1 MARPQGLVLVLT
13 LCAAC
18 GVAGCAS
25 SRSVE
30 RVAARPNVA
39 PATQPASADMLT
51 LDASQIRPMYRELL
65 GIDLP
70 TAVKVATA
78 RNADIQQ
85 ARQQVDVSRGRLEST
100 VGAAFPALVPTALFE
115 HVEGTARNTDGSL
128 VGVGFNTF
136 QPSVAVQWVLNP
148 GRVVYDIV
156 AARKRLS
163 VSERQEEAVTMETLR
178 QTAAQYFDLVLAQ
191 TQVQTS
197 HQAVGEAEELLRI
210 SQLRG
215 RTGTG
220 LPADE
225 LRAQARLAERQHDLA
240 LAIKTFY
247 DASVELAV
255 TLRLDS
261 TVTLV
266 PKVEQFRLMHLVCDD
281 LTIEEMLAVAV
292 ANRPDLAG
300 FRTLV
305 EAITADRGSTW
316 WGAFGPQ
323 FQVAYQYGGITG
335 HANNVVQGKGIPGN
349 IIVNPASTDGSFST
363 NPLANGLTKE
373 AISRGSQ
380 RSAGSRDQTYGFRDQ
395 QRFNTSAG
403 WRLSVSA
410 FGDLKAATATQRQ
423 AMIEADRQLDRVRG
437 DVVRAA
443 QAGRTFNELIE
454 LSRRQVTS
462 AEEALRLTETNLRA
476 GTMTTLDVLQAE
488 DAVAQAR
495 LRYSESVVRHNQA
508 QVNLL
513 AALGVLDETPLAH
526 RYDAT
531 TSGGSEGSR

>member
-1 MARPQGLVLVLT
+1 
-13 LCAAC
+13 
-18 GVAGCAS
+18 
-25 SRSVE
+25 
-30 RVAARPNVA
+30 
-39 PATQPASADMLT
+39 MLK

-115 HVEGTARNTDGSL
+115 HVEGTARNTNGSL
-128 VGVGFNTF
+128 VGVGFSTF

-156 AARKRLS
+156 AARKRLL

-191 TQVQTS
+191 TQVQTA

-210 SQLRG
+210 SQLRR

-247 DASVELAV
+247 DASVELTV

-266 PKVEQFRLMHLVCDD
+266 PKVEQFRLMHLVRDD
-281 LTIEEMLAVAV
+281 LSIEEMLTVAV
-292 ANRPDLAG
+292 ANRPDLASV
-300 FRTLV
+300 RTLV
-305 EAITADRGSTW
+305 EAVTADRGSTW

-349 IIVNPASTDGSFST
+349 LIINPASTNGSFST
-363 NPLANGLTKE
+363 NPLANGLIKE

-380 RSAGSRDQTYGFRDQ
+380 RAAGSRDQTYGFSDQ

-423 AMIEADRQLDRVRG
+423 AMIEADRQLDRVRA

-443 QAGRTFNELIE
+443 QAGRTYEELIE
-454 LSRRQVTS
+454 MSRRQVTS
-462 AEEALRLTETNLRA
+462 AEEALRLTEANLRA

-513 AALGVLDETPLAH
+513 AALGLLDESQLELVRRAQ
-526 RYDAT
+526 
-531 TSGGSEGSR
+531 SM